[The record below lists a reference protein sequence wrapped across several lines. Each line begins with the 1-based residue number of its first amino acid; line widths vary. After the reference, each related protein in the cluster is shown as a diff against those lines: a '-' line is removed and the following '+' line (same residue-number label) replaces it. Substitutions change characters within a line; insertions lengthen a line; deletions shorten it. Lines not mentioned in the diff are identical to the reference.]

1 MAFARKL
8 ILPVLAAA
16 LFAAPAHAQF
26 WQRNEQPPQPPSNMQ
41 GDPGELSVRIERLES
56 QLRQLTGVIE
66 QLQHQNQQLQQ
77 QLRAQGDNQPPQQ
90 RPLTQQQRPQYV
102 PPSAQQNVVPPPQ
115 QQAVVPPLPPIQNQQ
130 QQQPY
135 PPQNPKGRGDAFDP
149 DANPNAP
156 GTPRNLGAIRQQ
168 QNNGPMDLSPN
179 NNPSY
184 QNLPPPDQNQP
195 GPQQQA
201 VLPPSSN
208 PKDSYDLA
216 YGYILRRDYGL
227 AEQSFRSFIDQYPQ
241 DRNIPTATYWLGE
254 SLYYQRKHND
264 AAEVFLEVYNKHPNS
279 QRAPDSLLRLGQSL
293 AALGKK
299 EAACASLGAVLS
311 KYPKA
316 SPTVKKNAEDEQK
329 RLSC

>member
-1 MAFARKL
+1 MMSARSL
-8 ILPVLAAA
+8 LPALVFAA
-16 LFAAPAHAQF
+16 LFAGSAQAQF
-26 WQRNEQPPQPPSNMQ
+26 PWQRNQQPEPPATMQ
-41 GDPGELSVRIERLES
+41 GDPGELSIRIERLEN
-56 QLRQLTGVIE
+56 QLRQLTGIIE

-77 QLRAQGDNQPPQQ
+77 QLRGQQGENPPPQQ

-102 PPSAQQNVVPPPQ
+102 PPAAQQNAPQ
-115 QQAVVPPLPPIQNQQ
+115 QQAVVPPLPPVQNQQ
-130 QQQPY
+130 QQY
-135 PPQNPKGRGDAFDP
+135 PQQNQPQNPRGRGDAFDP

-156 GTPRNLGAIRQQ
+156 GVPRNLGGIRQQ
-168 QNNGPMDLSPN
+168 QQNTGPMVLSPN
-179 NNPSY
+179 SNPD
-184 QNLPPPDQNQP
+184 LPPQQQNQP

-201 VLPPSSN
+201 VLPPSNN

-216 YGYILRRDYGL
+216 YGYILRRDYAL

-241 DRNIPTATYWLGE
+241 DRNIPTASYWLGE

-264 AAEVFLEVYNKHPNS
+264 AAEVFLDVYNKHPNS

>member
-1 MAFARKL
+1 MTTARKL
-8 ILPVLAAA
+8 IFALVAAA

-26 WQRNEQPPQPPSNMQ
+26 PWQRQQQQVPPAEVQ
-41 GDPGELSVRIERLES
+41 GDPGELSIRIERLEN

-77 QLRAQGDNQPPQQ
+77 QLRSIQGENAPMQQ
-90 RPLTQQQRPQYV
+90 RPLTQQRPQNV
-102 PPSAQQNVVPPPQ
+102 PGPQQQ

-130 QQQPY
+130 SY
-135 PPQNPKGRGDAFDP
+135 PQQNPKGRGDAFDP
-149 DANPNAP
+149 NANPNAP
-156 GTPRNLGAIRQQ
+156 GVPRNLGAIRQQ
-168 QNNGPMDLSPN
+168 QNQPQGPMDLSPN
-179 NNPSY
+179 SNPNFN
-184 QNLPPPDQNQP
+184 QNVAPPQQ
-195 GPQQQA
+195 QQQA
-201 VLPPSSN
+201 VLPPTNS

-216 YGYILRRDYGL
+216 YGYILRRDYAL
-227 AEQSFRSFIDQYPQ
+227 AEQSFRAFMAQYPQ
-241 DRNIPTATYWLGE
+241 DRNIPTASYWLGE
-254 SLYYQRKHND
+254 SLFHQRKHND
-264 AAEVFLEVYNKHPNS
+264 AAEIFLDVYNKYPNS

>member
-1 MAFARKL
+1 MISARKL

-16 LFAAPAHAQF
+16 LLSAPAEAQF
-26 WQRNEQPPQPPSNMQ
+26 WRNEQPQPPANMQ
-41 GDPGELSVRIERLES
+41 GDQSELSIRIERLEN
-56 QLRQLTGVIE
+56 QLRQLTGIIE

-77 QLRAQGDNQPPQQ
+77 QLRANQGENPPPQQ

-102 PPSAQQNVVPPPQ
+102 PPQQQ
-115 QQAVVPPLPPIQNQQ
+115 QQAVVPPLPPVQNQQ
-130 QQQPY
+130 QY
-135 PPQNPKGRGDAFDP
+135 PQQNPKGRGDAFDP

-156 GTPRNLGAIRQQ
+156 GVPRNLGGIRQQ
-168 QNNGPMDLSPN
+168 PNQPQGPMVLSPN
-179 NNPSY
+179 AN
-184 QNLPPPDQNQP
+184 QDLPPPQQQNQP

-201 VLPPSSN
+201 VLPPSSS

-216 YGYILRRDYGL
+216 YGYILRRDYAL
-227 AEQSFRSFIDQYPQ
+227 AEQSFRAFIDQYPQ

-264 AAEVFLEVYNKHPNS
+264 AAEVFLDIYNKHPNS